1 MVAIR
6 KTQLLATKILPPQC
20 RAGLVERPRL
30 LDLIGNA
37 QTKQVAL
44 VKAGP
49 GFGKTTL
56 AVAFAE
62 QLQRSGRLVAW
73 LALDDEDDE
82 PARFLFYVSHALRR
96 GVPGVGDAAINLI
109 SDISLV
115 QFSTIVSS
123 WINDIAGIDEEVYL
137 FLEDYHR
144 ITDHEINNA
153 ISYFLRYAP
162 TQFHLV
168 VTAASEPT
176 LPLARLR
183 AHNQLVEIDTAALRF
198 DLEETSRFLEH
209 ENIGGL
215 DNSAVR
221 LLHAKSEGW
230 PAVLRIIAAT
240 SRIPSF

>member
-82 PARFLFYVSHALRR
+82 PARFLFMSRTR
-96 GVPGVGDAAINLI
+96 CG
-109 SDISLV
+109 
-115 QFSTIVSS
+115 
-123 WINDIAGIDEEVYL
+123 
-137 FLEDYHR
+137 
-144 ITDHEINNA
+144 
-153 ISYFLRYAP
+153 
-162 TQFHLV
+162 
-168 VTAASEPT
+168 AAS
-176 LPLARLR
+176 LA
-183 AHNQLVEIDTAALRF
+183 
-198 DLEETSRFLEH
+198 
-209 ENIGGL
+209 
-215 DNSAVR
+215 SAMR
-221 LLHAKSEGW
+221 
-230 PAVLRIIAAT
+230 
-240 SRIPSF
+240 PSI